1 MISRRNG
8 RPTDLRVNLTRL
20 PGEFRNMIRTVDF
33 YKNQFDSISGK
44 VRYATNKA
52 NRDDDVYKNKS
63 TVDTVLDTAHAI
75 ADALDGLD
83 D

>member
-1 MISRRNG
+1 
-8 RPTDLRVNLTRL
+8 
-20 PGEFRNMIRTVDF
+20 MIRTVDF